1 MAVKKILET
10 ITAIIVIK
18 GRRKQNLKK
27 IRRTTATNQ
36 TGEAETREE
45 SLSALAEMQ
54 RCNLDVA
61 PSA

>member
-1 MAVKKILET
+1 MAVKKKTLAT

-18 GRRKQNLKK
+18 GRRKQNLK
-27 IRRTTATNQ
+27 IGRTTANNQ
-36 TGEAETREE
+36 TGEAETRKE